1 MSWHPM
7 SSAIDASAI
16 DAPVES
22 GGVPRMME
30 PAAPAASGA
39 APDGPAARRGRLRR
53 IADWLRPRSLAART
67 SLLLIVGLG
76 VIEAIGLTI
85 HALDR
90 IDFDRR
96 MVQQETQNR
105 VGMIYRSIVET
116 PPADRAAELDA
127 LHLPPSFRATLSPG
141 PEPDMID
148 QAVDNPPAADRM
160 RMSWL
165 AFMRTR
171 ENIPPLP
178 PHLRPRHVLF
188 SAQRGTP
195 GRAVAFLLPDETR
208 WLTIHYTMPP
218 PNPFRSPTF
227 PTAFLLMTVAGSI
240 LIVWGVRRLVAPVGT
255 LAAAAEALGRDVN
268 APPLPED
275 GPLEIARAG
284 RAFNTMASR
293 IRRFLT
299 DRTLLL
305 TAIGHDLRTPITRL
319 KLRSEFIEDD
329 DLRAKF
335 LMDLDELE
343 SMVSATLA
351 FGRDTSRREPM
362 GKLDLTAL
370 LQTILDEA
378 AEMHPD
384 IADAIGFRAE
394 PPAVTIHARPVGL
407 KRALNNLVVNA
418 VTYGHG
424 VRVTLL
430 PPRPSEAGETRGEM
444 VTTILIED
452 DGPGL
457 PPEDLERM
465 FEPFVRAESSRNRE
479 TGGTGLGLAIAR
491 NIIWGL
497 GGDIRLGNR
506 APHGLRVTVTLVC

>member
-1 MSWHPM
+1 MSWRPM
-7 SSAIDASAI
+7 SNGID
-16 DAPVES
+16 
-22 GGVPRMME
+22 
-30 PAAPAASGA
+30 PARGAADTILNAPAPASSSSSDGDA
-39 APDGPAARRGRLRR
+39 AAGPIRRMAG
-53 IADWLRPRSLAART
+53 WLRPRSLAART

-76 VIEAIGLTI
+76 IIESIGLTI

-96 MVQQETQNR
+96 MIQQESQNR

-116 PPADRAAELDA
+116 PSEDREAELES
-127 LHLPPSFRATLSPG
+127 LHLPPTFHATLTPG
-141 PEPDMID
+141 PEPDMVE
-148 QAVDNPPAADRM
+148 QAVDGPPPMDRM
-160 RMSWL
+160 DMRMERMN
-165 AFMRTR
+165 FGRPHDNM
-171 ENIPPLP
+171 PPLP
-178 PHLRPRHVLF
+178 PHLRPRQMLF
-188 SAQRGTP
+188 GAARPSPQ
-195 GRAVAFLLPDETR
+195 RAVAFLLPDETR
-208 WLTIHYTMPP
+208 WLTIHYVVPA

-227 PTAFLLMTVAGSI
+227 PTAFALMTVAGSI
-240 LIVWGVRRLVAPVGT
+240 LIVWGVRRVIRPVGT

-284 RAFNTMASR
+284 RAFNVMASR

-319 KLRSEFIEDD
+319 KLRSEFIDD
-329 DLRAKF
+329 DELRAKF

-343 SMVSATLA
+343 SMVAATLS

-362 GKLDLTAL
+362 GSLDLTAL

-378 AEMHPD
+378 AETHPD
-384 IADAIGFRAE
+384 IAEAIGFADD
-394 PPAVTIHARPVGL
+394 PPAVTIHARPVAL
-407 KRALNNLVVNA
+407 KRALNNLVQNA
-418 VTYGHG
+418 VNYGGG
-424 VRVTLL
+424 VRITLQ
-430 PPRPSEAGETRGEM
+430 PPYPGAAGEM
-444 VTTILIED
+444 LTTILIED

-465 FEPFVRAESSRNRE
+465 FEPFVRAETSRNRE

-506 APHGLRVTVTLVC
+506 TPHGLRATVTLVC

>member
-1 MSWHPM
+1 MSNDFDPGRPVGAM
-7 SSAIDASAI
+7 GMTISDASPPP
-16 DAPVES
+16 DATPGPIRRV
-22 GGVPRMME
+22 
-30 PAAPAASGA
+30 AS
-39 APDGPAARRGRLRR
+39 
-53 IADWLRPRSLAART
+53 WLRPRSLAART

-76 VIEAIGLTI
+76 IIESIGLTI

-96 MVQQETQNR
+96 MIQQESQNR
-105 VGMIYRSIVET
+105 VGTIYRSIVET
-116 PPADRAAELDA
+116 PPYDREAELES
-127 LHLPPSFRATLSPG
+127 LHLPPTFHATLTPG
-141 PEPDMID
+141 PEPDMVE
-148 QAVDNPPAADRM
+148 QAVDEPPLRDHM
-160 RMSWL
+160 RMARL
-165 AFMRTR
+165 NFDRPHDNM
-171 ENIPPLP
+171 PPLP
-178 PHLRPRHVLF
+178 PHLRPRQMLF
-188 SAQRGTP
+188 GPQHPTP
-195 GRAVAFLLPDETR
+195 QRAVAFLLPDETR
-208 WLTIHYTMPP
+208 WLTIRYVMRPP
-218 PNPFRSPTF
+218 SPFRSPTF
-227 PTAFLLMTVAGSI
+227 PIAFALMTVAGGI
-240 LIVWGVRRLVAPVGT
+240 LIVWGVRRVIAPVGT

-268 APPLPED
+268 APPMPED

-319 KLRSEFIEDD
+319 KLRSEFIDD
-329 DLRAKF
+329 DELRAKF

-343 SMVSATLA
+343 SMVAATLS

-362 GKLDLTAL
+362 GGLDLTAL

-378 AEMHPD
+378 TETHPD
-384 IADAIGFRAE
+384 TADAIGFAAD
-394 PPAVTIHARPVGL
+394 PPAVTIHARPVAL
-407 KRALNNLVVNA
+407 KRALNNLVLNA
-418 VTYGHG
+418 VKYGGG
-424 VRVTLL
+424 VRITLH
-430 PPRPSEAGETRGEM
+430 PPHQGGAGEM
-444 VTTILIED
+444 LTTILIED

-465 FEPFVRAESSRNRE
+465 FEPFVRAETSRNRE

-506 APHGLRVTVTLVC
+506 VPHGLRATVTLVC

>member
-1 MSWHPM
+1 MQAPPVDDR
-7 SSAIDASAI
+7 ADA
-16 DAPVES
+16 
-22 GGVPRMME
+22 
-30 PAAPAASGA
+30 AAGPGRGA
-39 APDGPAARRGRLRR
+39 ARR

-76 VIEAIGLTI
+76 IIEAIGLTI

-96 MVQQETQNR
+96 MVEQEAQNR

-116 PPADRAAELDA
+116 PPADREKELEA
-127 LHLPPSFRATLSPG
+127 LHLPPSFHATLTPG
-141 PEPDMID
+141 PDPDMVD
-148 QAVDNPPAADRM
+148 HAVDAPSGPPGMDRM
-160 RMSWL
+160 ERMDR
-165 AFMRTR
+165 MTR
-171 ENIPPLP
+171 MVLMHPADNLPPLP
-178 PHLRPRHVLF
+178 PHLRPRHIMF
-188 SAQRGTP
+188 QPDHHSPR
-195 GRAVAFLLPDETR
+195 RAVAFLLPDETR
-208 WLTIHYTMPP
+208 WLTIHFVPPP
-218 PNPFRSPTF
+218 PNLFRSPTF

-240 LIVWGVRRLVAPVGT
+240 LIVWGVRRLIAPVGT

-268 APPLPED
+268 APPMPED

-319 KLRSEFIEDD
+319 KLRSEFIDD
-329 DLRAKF
+329 DELRGKF
-335 LMDLDELE
+335 LADLDELE
-343 SMVSATLA
+343 SMVAATLS

-362 GKLDLTAL
+362 GRLDLTAL

-378 AEMHPD
+378 AETHPD
-384 IADAIGFRAE
+384 IADAIGFAE
-394 PPAVTIHARPVGL
+394 DPPTVTIHARPVAL
-407 KRALNNLVVNA
+407 KRALNNLVQNA
-418 VTYGHG
+418 INYGGG
-424 VRVTLL
+424 VRITLQ
-430 PPRPSEAGETRGEM
+430 PPRPGGTSGTGAATDEEI
-444 VTTILIED
+444 VTILIED

-479 TGGTGLGLAIAR
+479 TGGTGLGLAITR

-506 APHGLRVTVTLVC
+506 TPHGLRATITLVC